1 MVLYDIIEK
10 TFTSNF
16 LRTTI
21 FFLTI
26 IGLLAIVH
34 YAVDNLKSFI
44 LIIKSVLDPYFQ
56 PHLKK
61 TLAEK
66 FGSWAIVTGATD
78 GIGKEYSREL
88 AKRGINVILISR
100 SSEKLVKTASE
111 IEQEFKVKTKWIQA
125 DFSEGK
131 KTFKH
136 IKEKLRGIPIGILV
150 NNVGRM
156 YDYPE
161 ELEKV
166 SEKVLWDI
174 ININIGA
181 TTMMTRTIIGTL
193 KSNRKGAIVNISS
206 GSEVTPLPYMNVYS
220 ASKMYIKGFTLALQ
234 QELLDYN
241 IVVQLVTPM
250 YIVTKMNAY
259 SSYVMKGGLLFPD
272 ARTYVRSLI
281 FTLDKTPETTGYW
294 SHGIQY
300 ALIKLVPLWLRIRL
314 AKALTKKLREMY
326 FAEAREQK
334 EVDND
339 I

>member
-111 IEQEFKVKTKWIQA
+111 I
-125 DFSEGK
+125 
-131 KTFKH
+131 
-136 IKEKLRGIPIGILV
+136 V